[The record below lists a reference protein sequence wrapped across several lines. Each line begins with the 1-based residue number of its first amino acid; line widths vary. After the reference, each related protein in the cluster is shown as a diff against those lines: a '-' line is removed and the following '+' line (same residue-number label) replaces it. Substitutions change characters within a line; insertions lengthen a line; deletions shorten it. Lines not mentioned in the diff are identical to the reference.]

1 MELRQQIKALF
12 GGEVKKVNQIQ
23 EYFNWIFYLK
33 WALKSQGVGRL
44 CRLFC
49 LLLSKLRAAS
59 AVGEVNG
66 SIGHEM
72 QREKT
77 FSNFSHTFIVPI
89 SHYLV
94 PY

>member
-1 MELRQQIKALF
+1 MELRQRINALF

-33 WALKSQGVGRL
+33 WALGSQGVGRL
-44 CRLFC
+44 CRLFS
-49 LLLSKLRAAS
+49 LLLNKLCVAS
-59 AVGEVNG
+59 PVRDAIGF
-66 SIGHEM
+66 IGHEM

-77 FSNFSHTFIVPI
+77 FSNFSLAFIIPI
-89 SHYLV
+89 THYLV

>member
-1 MELRQQIKALF
+1 MELRQQINALF

-33 WALKSQGVGRL
+33 WALGSQGVGWF
-44 CRLFC
+44 CRLFS
-49 LLLSKLRAAS
+49 LILSKLGVVSLVRDAI
-59 AVGEVNG
+59 GF
-66 SIGHEM
+66 IGHEM

-77 FSNFSHTFIVPI
+77 FRNSYHAFIVPI
-89 SHYLV
+89 THYLV